1 MVSYHVYFGELV
13 IAQAVLALKCYFV
26 LARVLERVKTD
37 LSPEKRIST
46 AQHSSAVIACSED
59 LIV

>member
-26 LARVLERVKTD
+26 LARVLERLKTVI
-37 LSPEKRIST
+37 L
-46 AQHSSAVIACSED
+46 AQRKEFQLRSILVQ
-59 LIV
+59 